1 MKLFYTT
8 LTSLSLAL
16 SANFASAD
24 SVLFV
29 GNSFTYG
36 YGSAVK
42 YYRPDTVT
50 DLNNQGI
57 GGVPAL
63 FKAFTDQA
71 GLDFDVYLETEPGS
85 NFDFH
90 LEKKRGIIGRRPWDI
105 VVLQGHSTLD
115 SAEHGNPDKLI
126 ATSAQMSELLLS
138 RNEDVDIYLTS
149 TWSRADMTHQA
160 NHVWSGKPI
169 AQMALDLRAGY
180 EKAAANAAGVVSVNP
195 VGEAWTQAMTLG
207 LADDNPYNGLEYGK
221 IDLWTFDHYHASA
234 YGSYLE
240 ALVVFG
246 NVTGIDPRS
255 LGQNE
260 CAGFELGMQNI
271 VVKGLQEAAYRQLA
285 EDGRVEAAPLTI
297 PAGIQGQACTPSR

>member
-1 MKLFYTT
+1 MKLLCTT

-57 GGVPAL
+57 GGIPAL
-63 FKAFTDQA
+63 FKAFADQA
-71 GLDFDVYLETEPGS
+71 GLDLDVYLETEPGS

-90 LEKKRGIIGRRPWDI
+90 LEKKSGVIGRRPWDI

-115 SAEHGNPDKLI
+115 SANHGNPDKHI
-126 ATSAQMSELLLS
+126 ATSAQMSDLLLS
-138 RNEDVDIYLTS
+138 RNEDVAIYLTS

-160 NHVWSGKPI
+160 NHFWSGKPI

-180 EKAAANAAGVVSVNP
+180 EKAAENTRGVVSVNP

-221 IDLWTFDHYHASA
+221 VDLWTFDHYHASA

-271 VVKGLQEAAYRQLA
+271 VVKGLQEAAYQQLA
-285 EDGRVEAAPLTI
+285 EEGRVEAAPLAI
-297 PAGIQGQACTPSR
+297 PAGVQGQACTPSR

>member
-1 MKLFYTT
+1 MQFFAAS
-8 LTSLSLAL
+8 LTSLTLAL
-16 SANFASAD
+16 SASIASAE
-24 SVLFV
+24 SILFV

-42 YYRPDTVT
+42 YYRPDSVT
-50 DLNNQGI
+50 DLNNLGI

-63 FKAFTDQA
+63 FKAFADQA
-71 GLDFDVYLETEPGS
+71 GLDYDVYLETEPGS

-90 LEKKRGIIGRRPWDI
+90 LEKKRGVLGRRPWDI
-105 VVLQGHSTLD
+105 AVLQGHSTLD
-115 SAEHGNPDKLI
+115 NEQHGNSDKLV
-126 ATSAQMSELLLS
+126 ATTAQLSDFLRARNPEL
-138 RNEDVDIYLTS
+138 DIYLTA
-149 TWSRADMTHQA
+149 TWSRADMTYQE

-169 AQMALDLRAGY
+169 AQMALDLRAAY
-180 EKAAANAAGVVSVNP
+180 EKAAANAQGVVSVSP

-246 NVTGIDPRS
+246 NVTGLDPRS
-255 LGQNE
+255 LGANE
-260 CAGFELGMQNI
+260 CAAFELGMQNT
-271 VVKGLQEAAYRQLA
+271 VVKGLQEAAFRQLA
-285 EDGRVEAAPLTI
+285 KDGRVNEAPLLL
-297 PAGIQGQACTPSR
+297 PDGVQAQACTPAR

>member
-1 MKLFYTT
+1 MKLFTAMT
-8 LTSLSLAL
+8 ISLSLAL
-16 SANFASAD
+16 SASPASAD

-50 DLNNQGI
+50 DLNNLGI

-63 FKAFTDQA
+63 FKAFAEQA
-71 GLDFDVYLETEPGS
+71 GLDYDVYLETEPGS

-90 LEKKRGIIGRRPWDI
+90 LANKRGVIGRRPWDI
-105 VVLQGHSTLD
+105 AVLQGHSTLD
-115 SAEHGNPDKLI
+115 SEQHGNPEKLI
-126 ATSAQMSELLLS
+126 STSAQMSEFLRA
-138 RNEDVDIYLTS
+138 RNPDVAIYLTA
-149 TWSRADMTHQA
+149 TWSRADMTYQPNYA
-160 NHVWSGKPI
+160 WSGQAI

-180 EKAAANAAGVVSVNP
+180 EQAAANSPGVVSVNP
-195 VGEAWTQAMTLG
+195 VGEAWTQAMMLG
-207 LADDNPYNGLEYGK
+207 LADENPYDGLEYGK

-246 NVTGIDPRS
+246 NVTGLDPRS
-255 LGQNE
+255 LGANE
-260 CAGFELGMQNI
+260 CAAFELGMRSS
-271 VVKGLQEAAYRQLA
+271 VVEGLQEAAFLQLA
-285 EDGRVEAAPLTI
+285 EDGRVQAQPLRL
-297 PAGIQGQACTPSR
+297 PQGVQAQACTPSP

>member
-1 MKLFYTT
+1 MKLLCTT
-8 LTSLSLAL
+8 LTSLSLAM
-16 SANFASAD
+16 SASFAAAE

-42 YYRPDTVT
+42 YYRPETVT

-57 GGVPAL
+57 GGIPAL
-63 FKAFTDQA
+63 FKAFADQA
-71 GLDFDVYLETEPGS
+71 GLDLDVYLETEPGS

-115 SAEHGNPDKLI
+115 SAEHGNADKLI
-126 ATSAQMSELLLS
+126 ATSTQMGELLRS
-138 RNEDVDIYLTS
+138 RNEDVDIYLTA

-160 NHVWSGKPI
+160 NHVWSGMPI

-180 EKAAANAAGVVSVNP
+180 EKAAQSTPGAVSVNP

-260 CAGFELGMQNI
+260 CAGFELGMQNT

-285 EDGRVEAAPLTI
+285 EDGRVAAAPLTI

>member
-1 MKLFYTT
+1 MKLLAAT
-8 LTSLSLAL
+8 LTSLVVAL
-16 SANFASAD
+16 NTNIAAAD

-42 YYRPDTVT
+42 FYRSDSVT

-63 FKAFTDQA
+63 FKAFAEQA
-71 GLDFDVYLETEPGS
+71 GLDLDVYLETEPGS

-90 LEKKRGIIGRRPWDI
+90 LDKKRGIIGRRPWDI

-115 SAEHGNPDKLI
+115 SDAHGDPAKLI
-126 ATSAQMSELLLS
+126 STTAQMSELLRT
-138 RNEDVDIYLTS
+138 RNPEVDIYLTA
-149 TWSRADMTHQA
+149 TWSRADMTHQP

-169 AQMALDLRAGY
+169 EQMALDLRAGY
-180 EKAAANAAGVVSVNP
+180 EKAAINAQGVVSVNP

-246 NVTGIDPRS
+246 NVTGLDPRS
-255 LGQNE
+255 LGANE
-260 CAGFELGMQNI
+260 CAAFELGMQNT
-271 VVKGLQEAAYRQLA
+271 VVAGLQEAAFRQLA
-285 EDGRVEAAPLTI
+285 ADGRVTAAPLEVPT
-297 PAGIQGQACTPSR
+297 GVQAQPCTPSR